1 MSNETVGPLRIN
13 ALDLNELN
21 LVLRQIQDRI
31 DYCYGLRGV
40 TTVYNRV
47 RASSPVSDG
56 DVLVSPATAA
66 VLPGSVMYTDTVE
79 TVTALHT
86 YDRDP
91 SAPFAVTAASAV
103 VTNLDADLV
112 DGQHRVLTIN
122 ADHSHQSTGAAG
134 GQLDHGLALTG
145 LTDDDHT
152 QYALLAGRAAGQTL
166 NGGTAASENLTLKS
180 TAHATKGAIIVAD
193 LSPIQWKDSNG
204 VVIHQFGA

>member
-1 MSNETVGPLRIN
+1 MSNETVGPLRVN
-13 ALDLNELN
+13 TLELTELN

-47 RASSPVSDG
+47 RVSVPVNAGDVVVSPVPAAH
-56 DVLVSPATAA
+56 LPATA
-66 VLPGSVMYTDTVE
+66 MYTDVVA

-91 SAPFAVTAASAV
+91 SAPFSVTAASAV

-122 ADHSHQSTGAAG
+122 ADHTHQSTGAQG
-134 GQLDHGLALTG
+134 GTLDHGLALTG

-152 QYALLAGRAAGQTL
+152 QYVLLAGRAGGQTAA
-166 NGGTAASENLTLKS
+166 GGTAASENLTLKS

>member
-1 MSNETVGPLRIN
+1 MSNRTAGPLRIN
-13 ALDLNELN
+13 TLELTELN

-31 DYCYGLRGV
+31 DSLRGLRGV
-40 TTVYNRV
+40 VTINDRL
-47 RASSPVSDG
+47 RAAAPVNAG
-56 DVLVSPATAA
+56 DVIINPVAATS
-66 VLPGSVMYTDTVE
+66 LPGTTMYTDVVA

-91 SAPFAVTAASAV
+91 SAPFSVTAASAV

-134 GQLDHGLALTG
+134 GTLDHGLALTG

-152 QYALLAGRAAGQTL
+152 QYVRLAGRAGGQAAA
-166 NGGTAASENLTLKS
+166 GGTAASENLTLQS

-193 LSPIQWKDSNG
+193 LSPIQWKDANG

>member
-47 RASSPVSDG
+47 RASDPVNAGDVVVSPVPSAH
-56 DVLVSPATAA
+56 LPATT
-66 VLPGSVMYTDTVE
+66 MYTDVAA

-91 SAPFAVTAASAV
+91 AAPFAVSSGSAV
-103 VTNLDADLV
+103 VPNLDADKL
-112 DGQHRVLTIN
+112 DGLSSAAFLILAGQ
-122 ADHSHQSTGAAG
+122 AG
-134 GQLDHGLALTG
+134 GQT
-145 LTDDDHT
+145 
-152 QYALLAGRAAGQTL
+152 AA
-166 NGGTAASENLTLKS
+166 GGTAASENLTLKS
-180 TAHATKGAIIVAD
+180 TAHATKGAIIVSD

-204 VVIHQFGA
+204 VVIHQLGA